1 MSDST
6 WDNLK
11 VFRDALN
18 KTYASCGNLLPHV
31 VGSEVKEE
39 DINELAE
46 CVRSSVENKEQLQ
59 KSIDSLNKKSDNSII
74 GDRQRVE
81 HAQEL
86 CATEIRK
93 AYKTANLASKNSQE
107 MVRAVSQ
114 MYDCATKEAN
124 ISRLRKLWVDFADC
138 YQPQKKKSDL
148 EHLEKYNEC
157 RDNFLVFQQ
166 QWVESSSFIS
176 LADDSLRQRI
186 SFKEMRDYDLL
197 ASLLLGTTSKN

>member
-138 YQPQKKKSDL
+138 YQPQKRKSDL

>member
-1 MSDST
+1 MGSRYMSDST

-124 ISRLRKLWVDFADC
+124 ISILRNCGLTLQIVINHKREN
-138 YQPQKKKSDL
+138 Q
-148 EHLEKYNEC
+148 
-157 RDNFLVFQQ
+157 
-166 QWVESSSFIS
+166 I
-176 LADDSLRQRI
+176 
-186 SFKEMRDYDLL
+186 
-197 ASLLLGTTSKN
+197 